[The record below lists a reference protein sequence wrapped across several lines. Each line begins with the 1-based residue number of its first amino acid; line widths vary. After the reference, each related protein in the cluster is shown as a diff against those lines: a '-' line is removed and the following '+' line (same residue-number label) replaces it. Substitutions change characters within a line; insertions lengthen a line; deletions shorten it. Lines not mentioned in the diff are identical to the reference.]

1 MSNTQNKTFL
11 LTPIGIASYPY
22 LTKPDTKF
30 GNKFHT
36 KLNFDATSGSGA
48 EFVEMLESLA
58 EAHYQECLKLAQ
70 KGKRVKKA
78 DLPVIN
84 NGDGT
89 VTITA
94 KLNAEGVNGK
104 TQQAFTQRP
113 VIYDEKNRPWDLNT
127 GIFSGF
133 ELRLQV
139 EVVPYNTPT
148 LGAGVSLRLKAVK
161 VEKRVERTSSNPFG
175 SAPQEEVNPFGS
187 AQNDDTPSA
196 YSGSYSGS
204 YDEDT
209 GNGDF

>member
-1 MSNTQNKTFL
+1 MSTNKIFL
-11 LTPIGIASYPY
+11 LTPIGVASYPY

-30 GNKFHT
+30 GNKYHT
-36 KLNFDATSGSGA
+36 KLTFDATAGSGA
-48 EFVEMLESLA
+48 EFAQQLEDLA
-58 EAHYQECLKLAQ
+58 EKHYQQCLKDAQ
-70 KGKRVKKA
+70 RGKRVKKA
-78 DLPVIN
+78 DLPFIN

-104 TQQAFTQRP
+104 TQQAFTQKP
-113 VIYDEKNRPWDLNT
+113 TIYDEKNRPWDLNT

-161 VEKRVERTSSNPFG
+161 VEKRVERGNANPFG
-175 SAPQEEVNPFGS
+175 SAPVVEQEANPFGS

-196 YSGSYSGS
+196 SSGSYSGS
-204 YDEDT
+204 YDED